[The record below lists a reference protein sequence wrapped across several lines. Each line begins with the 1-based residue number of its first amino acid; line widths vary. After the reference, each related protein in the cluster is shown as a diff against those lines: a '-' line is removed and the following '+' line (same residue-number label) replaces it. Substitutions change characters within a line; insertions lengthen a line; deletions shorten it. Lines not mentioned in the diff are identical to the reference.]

1 MVAALEFEK
10 NIHDLE
16 SKLEELRHLS
26 GAGEMNIS
34 KEIARLEK
42 KVETMLKTTYGH
54 LSAWQKVLVA
64 RHLERPNFLDYINAL
79 VEDFVPL
86 AGDRNYGE
94 DKAIIGGL
102 GKFRGQSVVIMG
114 HQKGKDTEE
123 RIRHNFGMAR
133 PEGYRKAKRL
143 MQMANKFNLPLITL
157 VDTAGAHP
165 GIGAEERGQS
175 EAIASCIEVGGTIS
189 VPAIAVITGE
199 GGSGGAIA
207 IAVANEVH
215 MLEHSVYSTISPEGC
230 ASILW
235 RTRDKKEQAAEAL
248 KLTAEDLKRLKVID
262 NIIPEP
268 LGGAHRNASKA
279 IQSVGDAIEASLK
292 RLLSKSREELKRH
305 RQEKFLEISR

>member
-1 MVAALEFEK
+1 MVMALEFEK
-10 NIHDLE
+10 NVHDLE

-26 GAGEMNIS
+26 SDGEINVS
-34 KEIARLEK
+34 KEIRRLEK
-42 KVETMLKTTYGH
+42 KVEKMLQKTYANLTP
-54 LSAWQKVLVA
+54 WQKVQVA
-64 RHLERPNFLDYINAL
+64 RHLERPNFLDYINEMI
-79 VEDFVPL
+79 EDFVPL
-86 AGDRNYGE
+86 AGDRNYAE
-94 DKAIIGGL
+94 DRAIIGGL
-102 GKFRGQSVVIMG
+102 GTFRGQSVVIMG
-114 HQKGKDTEE
+114 HQKGKETEE

-143 MQMANKFNLPLITL
+143 MQMADKFNLPLITL

-189 VPAIAVITGE
+189 VPVVTVITGE

-207 IAVANEVH
+207 IAVANAVH

-248 KLTAEDLKRLKVID
+248 KLTASDLKKLHVID

-268 LGGAHRNASKA
+268 LGGAHRNVKKTIEAVA
-279 IQSVGDAIEASLK
+279 DAIEDSLHK
-292 RLLSKSREELKRH
+292 LMSKSRQELKLH
-305 RQEKFLEISR
+305 RQNKFLAIGV